1 MTSSRAP
8 EPIKPAPVSSAGWAG
23 LRQVVWRALEPS
35 AREGGRLSQLNW
47 LIISLVVVSFVV
59 LAIETE
65 LNAQARLLAAHAT
78 TDGFVAWPSWLN
90 SFCNAANVALLAAF
104 AAEFLVRL
112 WACRADPRYSGASG
126 AVRYVFQPSTL
137 ADFLAFAPELAVTL
151 AAPHAAGATLAALR
165 LLRLLRLFKL
175 MRYAP
180 ALDILASAFERAR
193 PQLLVT
199 ALFAAALLFV
209 SAAVLHF
216 IEGPGRPQDFGSIPR
231 ALWWAAVTL
240 TTIGYGDVYPVT
252 ALGKFAAAVT
262 ALAGIAFVALPTG
275 IFASAI
281 SDELKERHDRRP
293 AENRGSD
300 SPRDS
305 F

>member
-78 TDGFVAWPSWLN
+78 TVGFVAWPSWLN
-90 SFCNAANVALLAAF
+90 GFCNAANVALLAAF

-112 WACRADPRYSGASG
+112 WAWRADPRYAGASG

-180 ALDILASAFERAR
+180 AALGDRALCRRASLRLGGSVAFHGG
-193 PQLLVT
+193 PG
-199 ALFAAALLFV
+199 AAAGLRVHSTGALV
-209 SAAVLHF
+209 GGSCIDDNRLWRRLSGDGPWQVCCCSDRPCGDRLRCAA
-216 IEGPGRPQDFGSIPR
+216 D
-231 ALWWAAVTL
+231 
-240 TTIGYGDVYPVT
+240 GD
-252 ALGKFAAAVT
+252 LR
-262 ALAGIAFVALPTG
+262 LRDL
-275 IFASAI
+275 
-281 SDELKERHDRRP
+281 RRTQ
-293 AENRGSD
+293 GTS
-300 SPRDS
+300 
-305 F
+305 